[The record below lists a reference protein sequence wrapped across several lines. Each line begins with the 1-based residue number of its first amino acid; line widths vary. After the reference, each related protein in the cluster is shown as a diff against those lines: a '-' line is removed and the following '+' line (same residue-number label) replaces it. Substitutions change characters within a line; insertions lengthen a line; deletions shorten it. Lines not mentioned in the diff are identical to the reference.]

1 LRISKHEGEIP
12 IIFMLIRPSL
22 GNYLQLPKPLE
33 VVSEL
38 FWRMQERSESVVALD
53 SAGTVMTAN
62 AVD

>member
-1 LRISKHEGEIP
+1 
-12 IIFMLIRPSL
+12 MLIRHSL

-53 SAGTVMTAN
+53 SAGTVMTAH